1 MWKTEF
7 HTWVPEVFF
16 QLLNT
21 HDKEPTLEPI
31 SEIKKGIPERDEET
45 VSEPK

>member
-16 QLLNT
+16 YFLNT
-21 HDKEPTLEPI
+21 HDKEPTLETT
-31 SEIKKGIPERDEET
+31 SEIKKGIAERDEET